1 MTYSMA
7 SGPTASGTLTA
18 EPLSAP
24 VTAPERAGGDIAIA
38 ILISASVCHLLNDMM
53 QSMLASIYPLI
64 KDDFQL
70 DFVQI
75 GIITLA
81 FQLTASLLQPFVGM
95 WTDKRPMPFS
105 LPVGMGFTLVG
116 LVMLAFA
123 SGFLSVLVAAAM
135 IGVGSSVFHPE
146 SSRVARLA
154 SGGRHGMAQSLF
166 QVGGNFGTAIGPLLA
181 AFIIVPYGRQNVLFF
196 TLAAVLG
203 IVILTYMSS
212 WYNRHLIARRA
223 KSAAKAL
230 VSPVS
235 RRMVQISLAVLIL
248 LTFSKNFYMAS
259 FSSYYTFYLMDRFDL
274 SVQTAQ
280 IHLFLFLGA
289 AAAGTILGGP
299 IGDAIGRKPVIWIS
313 ILGVVPFTLALPYV
327 NLFWTDVFAILTGLI
342 MASAFPAIVV
352 YAQEL
357 LPGKVGMVAGLFF
370 GFAFGM
376 GGLGAALLGWLADQT
391 SIAFVYQVCS
401 FLPLI
406 GILTWFLPNLETARM
421 RQRATARG

>member
-1 MTYSMA
+1 MA
-7 SGPTASGTLTA
+7 SGPTASGTLSA
-18 EPLSAP
+18 ESLSAP
-24 VTAPERAGGDIAIA
+24 VTAPDRSGGDIAIA

-64 KDDFQL
+64 KDDFHL

-95 WTDKRPMPFS
+95 WTDKHPMPFS

-116 LVMLAFA
+116 LVLLAFA
-123 SGFLSVLVAAAM
+123 SGFTSVLIAAAM

-154 SGGRHGMAQSLF
+154 SGGRHGLAQSLF
-166 QVGGNFGTAIGPLLA
+166 QVGGNFGTAVGPLLA
-181 AFIIVPYGRQNVLFF
+181 AFIVVPYGRQNVLFF
-196 TLAAVLG
+196 ILAAVIG
-203 IVILTYMSS
+203 IAILSYMGN

-223 KSAAKAL
+223 KSVAKAL
-230 VSPVS
+230 VSPVP
-235 RRMVQISLAVLIL
+235 RRMVQISLAILIL

-274 SVQTAQ
+274 SIQSAQ
-280 IHLFLFLGA
+280 VHLFLFLGA

-299 IGDAIGRKPVIWIS
+299 IGDAIGRKLVIWIS
-313 ILGVVPFTLALPYV
+313 ILGVVPFTLALPYA

-376 GGLGAALLGWLADQT
+376 GGLGAALLGWLADHT

-406 GILTWFLPNLETARM
+406 GILTWFLPNLETSRM
-421 RQRATARG
+421 RQRAAARG

>member
-1 MTYSMA
+1 MA

-24 VTAPERAGGDIAIA
+24 VTAPDRSGGDIAIA

-95 WTDKRPMPFS
+95 WTDKHPMPFS

-116 LVMLAFA
+116 LVLLAFA
-123 SGFLSVLVAAAM
+123 GGFTSVLIAAAM

-146 SSRVARLA
+146 ASRVSRLA
-154 SGGRHGMAQSLF
+154 SGGRHGLAQSLF

-181 AFIIVPYGRQNVLFF
+181 AFIVVPYGRQNVLFF
-196 TLAAVLG
+196 ILAAVIG
-203 IVILTYMSS
+203 IAILSYMSN

-223 KSAAKAL
+223 KSVVKAL

-235 RRMVQISLAVLIL
+235 RRMVQISLAILIL

-274 SVQTAQ
+274 SVQSAQ
-280 IHLFLFLGA
+280 VHLFLFLGA

-299 IGDAIGRKPVIWIS
+299 IGDAIGRKLVIWIS
-313 ILGVVPFTLALPYV
+313 ILGVVPFTLALPYA

-376 GGLGAALLGWLADQT
+376 GGLGAALLGWLADHT

-406 GILTWFLPNLETARM
+406 GILTWFLPNLETSRM
-421 RQRATARG
+421 RQRAAPRG

>member
-1 MTYSMA
+1 MA

-24 VTAPERAGGDIAIA
+24 VTAPDRSGSDIAIA

-95 WTDKRPMPFS
+95 WTDKHPMPFS

-116 LVMLAFA
+116 LVLLAFA
-123 SGFLSVLVAAAM
+123 GGFTSVLIAAAM

-146 SSRVARLA
+146 ASRVSRLA
-154 SGGRHGMAQSLF
+154 SGGRHGLAQSLF

-181 AFIIVPYGRQNVLFF
+181 AFIVVPYGRQNVLFF
-196 TLAAVLG
+196 ILAAVIG
-203 IVILTYMSS
+203 IAILSYMGN
-212 WYNRHLIARRA
+212 WYNRHLIARRT
-223 KSAAKAL
+223 KSVAKAL

-235 RRMVQISLAVLIL
+235 KRMVQISLAILIL

-274 SVQTAQ
+274 SIQSAQ
-280 IHLFLFLGA
+280 VHLFLFLGA

-299 IGDAIGRKPVIWIS
+299 IGDAIGRKLVIWIS
-313 ILGVVPFTLALPYV
+313 ILGVVPFTLALPYA

-376 GGLGAALLGWLADQT
+376 GGLGAALLGWLADHT

-406 GILTWFLPNLETARM
+406 GILTWFLPNLETSRM
-421 RQRATARG
+421 RQRAAARG

>member
-1 MTYSMA
+1 MA
-7 SGPTASGTLTA
+7 SGPMASGTLVPDPATLAAAPPA
-18 EPLSAP
+18 ERSS
-24 VTAPERAGGDIAIA
+24 GDIAVA
-38 ILISASVCHLLNDMM
+38 IMVAASLCHLLNDMM

-64 KDDFQL
+64 KTDFQL

-81 FQLTASLLQPFVGM
+81 FQLTASLLQPFVGL
-95 WTDKRPMPFS
+95 WTDRHPMPYS
-105 LPVGMGFTLVG
+105 LPIGMGFTLAG
-116 LVMLAFA
+116 LVLLSFA
-123 SGFLSVLVAAAM
+123 GGFLTVLAAAAL

-146 SSRVARLA
+146 ASRVSRLA
-154 SGGRHGMAQSLF
+154 SGGRHGLAQSLF

-196 TLAAVLG
+196 TLAAFLA
-203 IVILTYMSS
+203 IAILTYMGS

-223 KSAAKAL
+223 KGPTL
-230 VSPVS
+230 PIPSPVARNVVIVS
-235 RRMVQISLAVLIL
+235 MAILIL

-259 FSSYYTFYLMDRFDL
+259 FSSYYTFYLIDRFDL
-274 SVQTAQ
+274 SIQSAQ

-299 IGDAIGRKPVIWIS
+299 IGDAIGRKLVIWIS
-313 ILGVVPFTLALPYV
+313 ILGVVPFTLALPYA
-327 NLFWTDVFAILTGLI
+327 NLFWTDVLAILTGLI

-376 GGLGAALLGWLADQT
+376 GGLGAALLGLLADHT
-391 SIAFVYQVCS
+391 SIAFVYKVCS

-406 GILTWFLPNLETARM
+406 GILTVFLPNLKTARM
-421 RQRATARG
+421 KLRTLAKT

>member
-1 MTYSMA
+1 MA
-7 SGPTASGTLTA
+7 SGPMASGTLTP
-18 EPLSAP
+18 EPLTAP
-24 VTAPERAGGDIAIA
+24 VAAPERAAGDIAVA
-38 ILISASVCHLLNDMM
+38 IMVAASVCHLLNDKM

-64 KDDFQL
+64 KDDFHL

-95 WTDKRPMPFS
+95 WTDRRPMPYS
-105 LPVGMGFTLVG
+105 LPIGMGFTLVG
-116 LVMLAFA
+116 LVLLAFA
-123 SGFLSVLVAAAM
+123 GGFVSVLCAAAL
-135 IGVGSSVFHPE
+135 IGIGSSVFHPE
-146 SSRVARLA
+146 ASRVARLA
-154 SGGRHGMAQSLF
+154 SGGRHGLAQSLF

-181 AFIIVPYGRQNVLFF
+181 AFIIVPYGRQNVLLF
-196 TLAAVLG
+196 TVAAFLAIA
-203 IVILTYMSS
+203 ILTYMGG
-212 WYNRHLIARRA
+212 WYNRHLIARKA
-223 KSAAKAL
+223 KGPAKPAI
-230 VSPVS
+230 SPVTRNVVIMS
-235 RRMVQISLAVLIL
+235 MAILIL

-274 SVQTAQ
+274 PVQTAQ

-289 AAAGTILGGP
+289 VAAGTIMGGP
-299 IGDAIGRKPVIWIS
+299 IGDAIGRKFVIWFS
-313 ILGVVPFTLALPYV
+313 ILGVVPFTLALPYA
-327 NLFWTDVFAILTGLI
+327 NLFWTDVLAVLTGLI

-376 GGLGAALLGWLADQT
+376 GGLGAALLGWLADHT
-391 SIAFVYQVCS
+391 SIAFVYKVCS

-406 GILTWFLPNLETARM
+406 GILTVFLPNLETSRM
-421 RQRATARG
+421 RMRGAKA